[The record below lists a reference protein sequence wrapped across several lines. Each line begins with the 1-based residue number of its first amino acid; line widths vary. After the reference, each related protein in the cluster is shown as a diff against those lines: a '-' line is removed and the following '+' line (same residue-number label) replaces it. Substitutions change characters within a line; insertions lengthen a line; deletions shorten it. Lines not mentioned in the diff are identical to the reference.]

1 MFGST
6 NNNNNNAFGGNANPS
21 GSNMFGNQ
29 TSTGSSGFSLSNSAP
44 KPATS
49 GFGAR
54 TTQTSGTGLFG
65 SSNTSSVLFGNKPG
79 ASQSS
84 GGLFGNYGTPQQ
96 TQQSNNLFGNR
107 QASGGLFGNSTV
119 NTGASPASS
128 GLFGNISTTAP
139 KTGPFGSSTQPGGL
153 FGNSSVT
160 AQQGSTPLFSNSS
173 NTNTTF
179 NPLINGTPMKQYNF
193 KDLPK
198 SLTDS
203 TKADKTINLTDS
215 SRKRSLSNTQV
226 ISQGKSSLMERL
238 GSRFTQSQATYNSEG
253 LFSPKKDLIQ
263 SVLGSEK
270 PQDQSLAL
278 NKIPHRPFGSNTFSS
293 RSVSAP
299 RSASTDYLKLKVD
312 PSRTEARRI
321 KIFGESGGAR
331 KMRILGRDDDQD
343 VFTITAS
350 DEEHFPTSSK
360 TPQRGNT
367 DNSEQSETAPEV
379 EETDYWCSPS
389 IEELQALPLR
399 QLAEVPGFTIGR
411 KGCGVIRFDLPVD
424 LTTFWSGLK
433 ANLFD
438 NVVKINKNHT
448 VEVYPNGS
456 VPLGTGLN
464 VPATITLEKVF
475 PVTRGR
481 VATNATSKDLENRLL
496 VKKLKELK
504 DMEFITYDPINGS
517 WTFKVK
523 HFSIWGLVDEE
534 DAVIDLEKELSK
546 LKKKSSPSSLPP
558 NPSNPKTEP
567 TLNSAAEVIRTNN
580 MAEDTFMYKK
590 QKQDRTFEFD
600 TTSFI
605 PGSFNAPDLHQFV
618 KPGEDNEEKDIV
630 NTDNILSDIDFDEPV
645 DAAVPSQ
652 LPARGD
658 ESFSLED
665 YGMVERQY
673 EPEAVDEQDFEDL
686 DANPSLGVSDDWDR
700 QLELSSC
707 YGSVFAD
714 KKLKQTT
721 VYDAPFSRAMT
732 PGELDKLLYGD
743 FAEVVKSNKTIKKE
757 LRLENYN
764 FASFTC
770 DNKVLR
776 KTTKTASHMTAKSM
790 VSLYAS
796 GSKESSKSVHKKH
809 LSSSKI
815 TLRSNGFPKV
825 APNKELSFRLIADN
839 LGYSFS
845 GLEKTIWNL
854 ASVLFD
860 NAVNEDLKDVN
871 DIEVINRVLEIQ
883 RREGLIS
890 WIKKEI
896 QPEIDTKLD
905 DASDEFEQIF
915 LLLSSFDISSA
926 AKLAIKTNNPF
937 LSVLISLLG
946 SNDPDV
952 KFSASQQ
959 LEVWKKNAVLQ
970 TIPQGLIKI
979 YYLLKGDLL
988 SSDPIAPI
996 TKAVSWKTKLGLLL
1010 SYGDL
1015 NESLATLLGSFVDSE
1030 ASLVPD
1036 SDLTYF
1042 NLLKLFVYKHNSS
1055 YNIESIFASLKGSG
1069 ELDFRIQWY
1078 VYEVLV
1084 RSTKQMSFGSDNQS
1098 LGDQLTLLFSEQLQ
1112 VDELWEE
1119 SLFVLSHLQDDAACE
1134 SSITKLLTSNPALLG
1149 DSDFVSRLVA
1159 ELQIPSTLISETKAL
1174 YFRYLGDH
1182 WNEAKYIL
1190 ESGHFVEA
1198 HKTIVTYVAPAAVI
1212 NNGSKLAELDFLIA
1226 QFPEQVQI
1234 PEWNIG
1240 LGVYKNYLKLVSSKS
1255 TISQSA
1261 LRFLIESLPNMK
1273 NYNFKMNVA
1282 IKLMASLTA
1291 KMLTQLQAKE
1301 GSNVMDLDVLK
1312 TGKLP
1317 LGESER
1323 SVVVVLDKFLKREA
1337 LSY

>member
-6 NNNNNNAFGGNANPS
+6 NNNSNIFGGNANTS
-21 GSNMFGNQ
+21 GGNLFGNQ
-29 TSTGSSGFSLSNSAP
+29 TSSGSSGFSLSNSAP

-49 GFGAR
+49 GFGAS
-54 TTQTSGTGLFG
+54 TAQASGTGLFG
-65 SSNTSSVLFGNKPG
+65 SSNTSSALFGNKPG
-79 ASQSS
+79 ASQPSS
-84 GGLFGNYGTPQQ
+84 GLPGKYNMPQQ
-96 TQQSNNLFGNR
+96 IQQSNNYFGNKP
-107 QASGGLFGNSTV
+107 ALGGLFGNSTSS
-119 NTGASPASS
+119 TAASPAPSAS
-128 GLFGNISTTAP
+128 YGNASTTAQR
-139 KTGPFGSSTQPGGL
+139 TGPFDSGTQAGSL

-263 SVLGSEK
+263 SVLRSEK

-278 NKIPHRPFGSNTFSS
+278 NKIPHRPFGSNNFSS
-293 RSVSAP
+293 RSVRAP

-321 KIFGESGGAR
+321 KIFGESGGAK

-343 VFTITAS
+343 VFTIIAS
-350 DEEHFPTSSK
+350 DEEHFPASSK
-360 TPQRGNT
+360 TPQRESI
-367 DNSEQSETAPEV
+367 DNNEQSDAPEV
-379 EETDYWCSPS
+379 EEIHYWCSPS
-389 IEELQALPLR
+389 IEELQSLPLR

-424 LTTFWSGLK
+424 LSAFWSDLK

-438 NVVKINKNHT
+438 NVVRINKNHT

-481 VATNATSKDLENRLL
+481 VATNAASKDLENRLL

-504 DMEFITYDPINGS
+504 DMEFVMYDPINGS

-523 HFSIWGLVDEE
+523 HFSVWGLVDEE

-546 LKKKSSPSSLPP
+546 LKKKPSPSSLPP
-558 NPSNPKTEP
+558 NPTNSKTEP
-567 TLNSAAEVIRTNN
+567 TFNSAAEVIKSNN

-618 KPGEDNEEKDIV
+618 KPGEDNEEKGIV
-630 NTDNILSDIDFDEPV
+630 NTDNILSDIDFDETV

-665 YGMVERQY
+665 YGMVERQF
-673 EPEAVDEQDFEDL
+673 EPEAVDEQDFEVL
-686 DANPSLGVSDDWDR
+686 DANPSLEVSDDWDR

-707 YGSVFAD
+707 YDSVFAN

-764 FASFTC
+764 FASFTY

-776 KTTKTASHMTAKSM
+776 KTAKTASHMTAKSV
-790 VSLYAS
+790 VSLYGC

-825 APNKELSFRLIADN
+825 APNKELTFRLIADS

-845 GLEKTIWNL
+845 EQEKTIWNL

-860 NAVNEDLKDVN
+860 NAVNEDLKDVD

-890 WIKKEI
+890 WVKKEI

-926 AKLAIKTNNPF
+926 AKLAIKTSNPF

-970 TIPQGLIKI
+970 TIPQGLVKV

-996 TKAVSWKTKLGLLL
+996 ANAVSWKTKLGLLL

-1015 NESLATLLGSFVDSE
+1015 NESLATLLESFIDSE

-1036 SDLTYF
+1036 SDVTYF

-1069 ELDFRIQWY
+1069 ELDVRLQWY

-1084 RSTKQMSFGSDNQS
+1084 RSTNQMSFGSENQS
-1098 LGDQLTLLFSEQLQ
+1098 IGDELTLLFSEQLQ

-1119 SLFVLSHLQDDAACE
+1119 SLFVLSHLQGDAACE

-1149 DSDFVSRLVA
+1149 DSDFAKRLVA
-1159 ELQIPSTLISETKAL
+1159 ELQIPSTLISEAKAL

-1212 NNGSKLAELDFLIA
+1212 NNGSKLAGLDFLIA